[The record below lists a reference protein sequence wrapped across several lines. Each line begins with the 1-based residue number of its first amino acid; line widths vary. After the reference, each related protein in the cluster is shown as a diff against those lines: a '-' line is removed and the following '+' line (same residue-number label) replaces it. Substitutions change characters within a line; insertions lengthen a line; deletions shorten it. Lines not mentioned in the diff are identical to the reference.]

1 MLAVFFRVCCV
12 ILLLI
17 LNSKKISNIQDGMR
31 QAIAQISGE
40 VELGTGIPS
49 DSECRL
55 TEMRGH
61 VFRLK
66 LRGEVDLQ
74 AHLSEML
81 CLMLKLP

>member
-1 MLAVFFRVCCV
+1 
-12 ILLLI
+12 
-17 LNSKKISNIQDGMR
+17 MR
-31 QAIAQISGE
+31 QAIEQIPGE
-40 VELGTGIPS
+40 VEFGIGIPSDSDS

-55 TEMRGH
+55 TEMRDH

>member
-1 MLAVFFRVCCV
+1 
-12 ILLLI
+12 
-17 LNSKKISNIQDGMR
+17 MR
-31 QAIAQISGE
+31 QAIAQIPGE
-40 VELGTGIPS
+40 LVLGTGIPS
-49 DSECRL
+49 DSDLESECRL
-55 TEMRGH
+55 TEMRDH